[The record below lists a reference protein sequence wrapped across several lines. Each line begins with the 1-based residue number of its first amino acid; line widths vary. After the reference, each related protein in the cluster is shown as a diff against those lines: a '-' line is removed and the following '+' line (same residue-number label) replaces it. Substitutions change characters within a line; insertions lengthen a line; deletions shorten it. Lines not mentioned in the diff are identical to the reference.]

1 MSILSTQS
9 ILIVIIVLVLE
20 QRVDAQCTVAHRHII
35 AQADFEQRRQISR
48 AGLHPVKRTRAAQI
62 VDLTGVEQSRATV
75 GHARANVLDAD
86 TQIESLNRTEVL
98 YVARRV

>member
-1 MSILSTQS
+1 
-9 ILIVIIVLVLE
+9 
-20 QRVDAQCTVAHRHII
+20 
-35 AQADFEQRRQISR
+35 
-48 AGLHPVKRTRAAQI
+48 KRTRAAQT
-62 VDLTGVEQSRATV
+62 VDLTGVEQSQATV